1 VRRGRRRQGLEADR
15 APGLRGAQDVEQRR
29 QVEEEEEEAGRDD
42 GTVPAKSNARLIKP
56 PSDMNTSHAAT

>member
-29 QVEEEEEEAGRDD
+29 QVEEEAGRDD

-56 PSDMNTSHAAT
+56 PSDMNTRHAAT